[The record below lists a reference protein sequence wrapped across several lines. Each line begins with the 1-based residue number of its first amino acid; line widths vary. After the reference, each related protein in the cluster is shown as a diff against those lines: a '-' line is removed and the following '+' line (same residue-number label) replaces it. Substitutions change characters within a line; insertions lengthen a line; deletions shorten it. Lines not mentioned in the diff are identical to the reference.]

1 MNRIRLLFLYL
12 IIFLLPLQNVWAL
25 SNVKGLTYLS
35 DDDLIER
42 WLQHSQS
49 EYKKWVLKKKG
60 YNAVAECIDEVCGA
74 LSGVGNDKKSQAN
87 ANKRALT
94 GCKKEN
100 KNGVCIIAIENAD
113 IVFTK
118 NFIAYAAS
126 KGPEYAKAIEQFL
139 LKQKAKDENWAKRL
153 EETAKEE
160 KERKQGNQKLES
172 RSYKSDY

>member
-1 MNRIRLLFLYL
+1 MNRIRLIFLYL

-35 DDDLIER
+35 DDDLIEK

-60 YNAVAECIDEVCGA
+60 YNAIAECIDGVCGR
-74 LSGVGNDKKSQAN
+74 LSWFGNDRKSQAK
-87 ANKRALT
+87 ANKQAKDA
-94 GCKKEN
+94 CNKN
-100 KNGVCIIAIENAD
+100 YKNGVCIIAIENAD

-126 KGPEYAKAIEQFL
+126 KGPEYVKAVEQFL
-139 LKQKAKDENWAKRL
+139 LKQKAKDKNWAKRL

-160 KERKQGNQKLES
+160 KERKQGNQKPES